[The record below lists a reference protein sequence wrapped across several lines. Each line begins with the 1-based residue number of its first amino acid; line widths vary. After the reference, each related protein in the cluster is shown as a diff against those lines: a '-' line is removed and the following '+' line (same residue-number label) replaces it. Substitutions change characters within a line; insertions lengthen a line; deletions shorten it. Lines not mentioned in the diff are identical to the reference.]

1 MSISSATAAAT
12 QYENESEADVL
23 SWEEGRDR
31 DFNKLVD
38 DIVRECPFA
47 TRCPT
52 LMYMHLLY
60 RAPYWA
66 REFWR
71 DQREENEKLAEAFME
86 MASDEDIRQYG
97 LAVNAA
103 CQSRTL
109 KKQDPA
115 E

>member
-12 QYENESEADVL
+12 PYDKEAEWD
-23 SWEEGRDR
+23 EGSDL

-86 MASDEDIRQYG
+86 MATDEDIKQYG
-97 LAVNAA
+97 NAMNAA
-103 CQSRTL
+103 CEKF